1 MKICRKQNCE
11 SETALD
17 VMRFSTNIDVSNFYS
32 NFVNLDKQE
41 FDVIIR
47 EYQENES
54 LIDMLATD
62 QRIELQIIY
71 LEALYQIGKYGVF
84 LRKVDETIEDVIR
97 YNFEPDQDDKIFEK
111 LLFKKATALFHQGH
125 IGKAEYITRE
135 LLKIDSE
142 ETLYQ
147 ALLTRIFYKKN
158 ETRFNYIKIL
168 CLVLIA
174 ISTVVYG
181 INLLLI
187 QPLTGEYYKIL
198 FDMGFA
204 TLNAGVLVYVLGEI
218 ILFCHAVFKSRRIVR
233 KYRNRQLMK

>member
-1 MKICRKQNCE
+1 
-11 SETALD
+11 
-17 VMRFSTNIDVSNFYS
+17 MRFSTNIDVSNFYS

-97 YNFEPDQDDKIFEK
+97 YNFESDPDDKIFEK

-125 IGKAEYITRE
+125 VEKSEYITRE
-135 LLKIDSE
+135 LLKINLRSE
-142 ETLYQ
+142 EHTSELQ
-147 ALLTRIFYKKN
+147 SRGH
-158 ETRFNYIKIL
+158 
-168 CLVLIA
+168 LVCR
-174 ISTVVYG
+174 
-181 INLLLI
+181 LLLENI
-187 QPLTGEYYKIL
+187 
-198 FDMGFA
+198 
-204 TLNAGVLVYVLGEI
+204 N
-218 ILFCHAVFKSRRIVR
+218 HS
-233 KYRNRQLMK
+233 